1 MGSKG
6 ERSGFLSSSNHNFT
20 FFSVLRKEIK
30 FKGTVS
36 LIPSPHS
43 LESTFRGGNSSQ
55 VKASVLFVKN
65 LNNRECLNRLTHTGH
80 QSVEKAGDEKSN

>member
-43 LESTFRGGNSSQ
+43 LESEF
-55 VKASVLFVKN
+55 
-65 LNNRECLNRLTHTGH
+65 
-80 QSVEKAGDEKSN
+80 

>member
-30 FKGTVS
+30 LKGTVTDSVS
-36 LIPSPHS
+36 LIPSPLRTAWNPHF
-43 LESTFRGGNSSQ
+43 EVEIQ
-55 VKASVLFVKN
+55 VKSRHLGS
-65 LNNRECLNRLTHTGH
+65 LSRT
-80 QSVEKAGDEKSN
+80 